1 MILYNIRKNGPYE
14 YDKWILNIGQIHNA
28 AVDLYDNAKPI
39 RDLKTKRRD
48 IDILLDD
55 ELLRANR
62 MQILKNK
69 YFSRGT

>member
-39 RDLKTKRRD
+39 RDLKTIRRD

-62 MQILKNK
+62 IQILKNK